1 MKWLLAIFA
10 AFAITASA
18 ADISGNW
25 KATAEGPQGAMERTF
40 TFKVDGNKVTGE
52 STSQM
57 MGKSPISEGK
67 IEGDTVTF
75 VLTGK
80 FGDQEVKLNYKGK
93 IAGNEITFT
102 SEMAGG
108 GGGGAP
114 IQWVAKKQ

>member
-1 MKWLLAIFA
+1 MKWLFAALA
-10 AFAITASA
+10 AFAITAWA
-18 ADISGNW
+18 ADINGNW
-25 KATAEGPQGAMERTF
+25 KATAEGPNGTMERTF

-52 STSQM
+52 STSSM
-57 MGKSPISEGK
+57 MGKSEITEGK

-93 IAGNEITFT
+93 ISGNEIKFT

-108 GGGGAP
+108 GGGQA
-114 IQWVAKKQ
+114 IEWTAKKM